1 MATTQEQVRGIID
14 GNLDRL
20 RVPGVLSVRPGFRMR
35 DGWITDERA
44 IVVTVAAGTDA
55 GASGLPATLDGVPLD
70 VRVASPAKIAQL
82 AGLTAHGSHAEV
94 REPTTPAPDRGG
106 VPVFS
111 DERVLAD
118 ESALRHGRSLET
130 TALED
135 SAVEG
140 AALED
145 SAVEGAAVEAAK
157 PAKEQ
162 LAYTPPPGVPLAP
175 VSGEIEL
182 ELSASPDSGW
192 PVLSA
197 FLAGT
202 QKTLTVG
209 LYDFT
214 SAHVLEGFETAA
226 AGKRIVFV
234 LDHPAKNPTADQTD
248 DQTVAALKKSL
259 GAAFEQAW
267 ALERADPHASA
278 WIFPSAYHIKVAV
291 RDSNTVWLSSGNWN
305 NSNQPDID
313 PVHNPADAAEAR
325 TRDRDWHVVIHH
337 AGLAKTFEAYLKHD
351 YAISQQ
357 HQAPT
362 SVALE
367 TELLIQ
373 PLAETPPFEHFTAAE
388 TIRDQV
394 TITPLLTPDRGVYAD
409 AVRALIESAST
420 SLHLQFQ
427 YIEPP
432 SHPSDASAAFS
443 ALIDAVIA
451 RQKAGVEVRIIMS
464 EYESAGYLEQLQQLG
479 LDVVHGVKLQNNV
492 HNKGIVVDGSRTLV
506 SSQNW
511 STAGT
516 LENRDA
522 GVIIDSAHVATYYDG
537 IFQHDWDHL
546 ATQHTRED

>member
-1 MATTQEQVRGIID
+1 MANAQVQQARIQQIID
-14 GNLDRL
+14 ENLDRL
-20 RVPGVLSVRPGFRMR
+20 RLPGVLSVRPGFRMR

-44 IVVTVAAGTDA
+44 IVVTVAWGTDA
-55 GASGLPATLDGVPLD
+55 GASGLPGALDGVSVD
-70 VRVASPAKIAQL
+70 VRTASPAKAAQL
-82 AGLTAHGSHAEV
+82 AGLAAPSARAEL
-94 REPTTPAPDRGG
+94 REPQPAPDQGG
-106 VPVFS
+106 VPVFP
-111 DERVLAD
+111 DERVLDTERTLA
-118 ESALRHGRSLET
+118 RVHPP
-130 TALED
+130 
-135 SAVEG
+135 
-140 AALED
+140 
-145 SAVEGAAVEAAK
+145 EAAETLTK
-157 PAKEQ
+157 PAKEH
-162 LAYTPPPGVPLAP
+162 LAYTTPAGTPLKP

-192 PVLSA
+192 PLLSA

-202 QKTLTVG
+202 QKSLTVG

-214 SAHVLEGFETAA
+214 SAHILDRFERAV
-226 AGKRIVFV
+226 AGKQVVFV

-248 DQTVAALKKSL
+248 DQTVADLKEALGS
-259 GAAFEQAW
+259 AFEQAW

-325 TRDRDWHVVIHH
+325 TRDRDWHVVIHD
-337 AGLAKTFEAYLKHD
+337 AGLARTFEAYLKHD
-351 YAISQQ
+351 YAVAEQ
-357 HQAPT
+357 HQAPA
-362 SVALE
+362 SAALE
-367 TELLIQ
+367 TELLAQ
-373 PLAETPPFEHFTAAE
+373 PLAETPPFDHFTAAE
-388 TIRDQV
+388 TITDQV
-394 TITPLLTPDRGVYAD
+394 TITPVLTPDPGVYVD

-432 SHPSDASAAFS
+432 SKPTDASAPFS
-443 ALIDAVIA
+443 ALIDSVIA
-451 RQKAGVEVRIIMS
+451 RQKAGVEVRVIMS
-464 EYESAGYLEQLQQLG
+464 EFESAGYLEQLQQLG
-479 LDVVHGVKLQNNV
+479 LDVVHNVKLQNNV

-522 GVIIDSAHVATYYDG
+522 GIIIDSARVAAYYDS
-537 IFQHDWDHL
+537 IFQHDWEHL
-546 ATQHTRED
+546 ATQHARED